1 MENAGI
7 NTGTH
12 TSTSTG
18 TSTAFYDAMFP
29 HCGLSLNNLEVLA
42 KSAIQR
48 SLSDIDEL
56 NKRIRPLPALQ
67 MKLLD
72 LLRKP
77 DTHYLEIA
85 DLINQDPSLAIRVLK
100 IVNSVQYTAGFKI
113 DDLGTAVARLGIN
126 GISDIASTLLM
137 KSMHPPKPIYY
148 KLYGKQ
154 IWDHSLHCAYLC
166 KGFSTALGQ
175 DGFTGHFLGLIH
187 DIGKIIVFECLVEA
201 LVSSDIGDEPGSIEF
216 REFITE
222 ASLDISYFVAKEWNL
237 PEEMCDALQ
246 QQRTGSNSPLAI
258 ALHCANACAEQY
270 LIEKPANGEDYNLPA
285 LARQDE
291 HFLTVWE
298 GFLKEVDKLDSFG

>member
-1 MENAGI
+1 MENTGSGTVT
-7 NTGTH
+7 NTGTN
-12 TSTSTG
+12 
-18 TSTAFYDAMFP
+18 TAFYDAMFP
-29 HCGLSLNNLEVLA
+29 HCDNSLNKLEIFA
-42 KSAIQR
+42 KNTIQR

-56 NKRIRPLPALQ
+56 NKRVRPLPALQ
-67 MKLLD
+67 MKLLE
-72 LLRKP
+72 LLRNQ

-85 DLINQDPSLAIRVLK
+85 DLINQDPSLALRVLK
-100 IVNSVQYTAGFKI
+100 VVNSVQYTAGFEIK
-113 DDLGTAVARLGIN
+113 DLATAVARLGIN
-126 GISDIASTLLM
+126 GISDITSTLLM
-137 KSMHPPKPIYY
+137 KSLHPPKPIYY

-187 DIGKIIVFECLVEA
+187 DIGKILVFECLVEA
-201 LVSSDIGDEPGSIEF
+201 LVSCDTDDEPGSVEF

-222 ASLDISYFVAKEWNL
+222 TSLDISYFVAKEWNL
-237 PEEMCDALQ
+237 PKDICDALQ

-270 LIEKPANGEDYNLPA
+270 LIENPSNDEDYNLPV

-291 HFLTVWE
+291 YFQTVWAC
-298 GFLKEVDKLDSFG
+298 FLKEADKLSAFG